1 MATSTPQTTDE
12 QRNRLQRINDNDQAA
27 IDQLIAIRVEEAV
40 DASELDVKTF
50 ALCNLA
56 ALIAN
61 GGDEASYLLYVSS
74 ALDAGASVDE
84 VTGVLT
90 SVGPNVGVFK
100 MVAAADP
107 LAEALGIHLARSDEQ
122 SDSRSEQS
130 GGREQQQS
138 DDR

>member
-1 MATSTPQTTDE
+1 MATDTPQTTDE
-12 QRNRLQRINDNDQAA
+12 QRDRLQRINDNDPNA
-27 IDQLIAIRVEEAV
+27 IDQLIAIRIEEAV
-40 DASELDVKTF
+40 DASDLDAKTF

-56 ALIAN
+56 ALIGN
-61 GGDEASYLLYVSS
+61 GGDDASYLLYVSS

-107 LAEALGIHLARSDEQ
+107 LAEALGNHLARADE
-122 SDSRSEQS
+122 R
-130 GGREQQQS
+130 S
-138 DDR
+138 DDRSDSGDSSQGSDRS